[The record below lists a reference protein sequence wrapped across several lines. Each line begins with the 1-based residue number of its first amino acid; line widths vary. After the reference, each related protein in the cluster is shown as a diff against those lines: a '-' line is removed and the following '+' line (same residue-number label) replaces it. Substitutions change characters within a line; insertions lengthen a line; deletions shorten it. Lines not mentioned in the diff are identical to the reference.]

1 MIYRILQF
9 SLEQRTLVIF
19 AALILTSLGIHS
31 AIRLPMDAVP
41 DITNT
46 QVQINTAVPA
56 LAPEEIEKLV
66 TMPVEIEMGGM
77 ENLEEIRS
85 LTKAGLS
92 QVTLIFKDGT
102 DIYRARQLAGERLQT
117 VIATL
122 PPGALPKLAPI
133 STGLGEI
140 YHYTIRYASGHTPA
154 TMDEAALQRLR
165 NIQDYTLRPALRT
178 VPGVAEV
185 NTSGGS
191 QPQIVVSPDPVKLTA
206 HGLTLEDVAR
216 AISANT
222 HNAGGA
228 ILEKGGESITVRV
241 AGRVANAKE
250 IEALPL
256 KFSSGTTAL
265 CVRDVAAVGMG
276 SAVRSG
282 AATHNGNEAVIG
294 SVLMLTGENSRVV
307 ATRVREKLAALGN
320 TLPPGI
326 EVETLYDRTIL
337 VERTVATVGT
347 NLLEGALLV
356 MAILLALLGN
366 WRAALIVAAAIPLSM
381 LFAITGMVYLG
392 VPGNLMSLGAVDFG
406 LIVDGAVVM
415 TENIVRVLAARRQ
428 ELGRQLLPDER
439 RQAVLDACRQV
450 GIPTVLGV
458 AIISIVYL
466 PLFALTGIEGK
477 TFAPMAITVLLALAG
492 ALLLTLTLVP
502 VLASMF
508 PGGRTNTHGKEALA
522 FSLARRAYRPVLRLA
537 LRARWL
543 PAILAVTACA
553 CATALFPRL
562 GSEFIPRLDEGDMA
576 AQVIRTGS
584 ISLGASMEMQ
594 KATEKRLMEKFPEV
608 RNIFSRVGTSEVATD
623 PMGVNVGDTFIILHP
638 QEKWRRAAGP
648 HGGERPVT
656 KDELATL
663 MARDMAACF
672 PAQAALFSQPIE
684 LRFNE
689 LLSGSR
695 ADIIVKIFGDDHD
708 VLGRLAVEVREILE
722 RIPGTGEAEVDIP
735 GHAPVLQVTM
745 DREAMTRFNVHADA
759 VNAVVEAA
767 HATTAC
773 GLLVE
778 GDRRIPITTQLPVE
792 LRNDP
797 SAVTQLG
804 VRTQDGGLVPLG
816 RIARVEMVEAASA
829 IQREA
834 FQRRAG
840 VQVNLR
846 GRDIASFV
854 TEARTR
860 LATGL
865 KLPEGYRVEFGGA
878 FKNLEV
884 ARARLLVIVPAAL
897 LLIFALIQA
906 VFGSVRQTFVVYT
919 GVPLALTGGV
929 IALWLRG
936 LPFSISAGVGFI
948 ALSGVAVLN
957 GLVLVSFI
965 NQLRAAGRPLLEA
978 VEEGALARLRPV
990 LMTALVA
997 SLGFVPMAVSTG
1009 TGAEVQRPLA
1019 TVVIGGILSATFL
1032 TLLLLPALY
1041 AWVERSKGKNNI

>member
-1 MIYRILQF
+1 MIPRILQF
-9 SLEQRTLVIF
+9 SLGQRAFIVF
-19 AALILTSLGIHS
+19 AALILIALGIHS
-31 AIRLPMDAVP
+31 ATRLPMDAVP

-66 TMPVEIEMGGM
+66 TTPIETEMGGM
-77 ENLEEIRS
+77 EKLEEIRS

-102 DIYRARQLAGERLQT
+102 DIYRARQLAGERLQA
-117 VIATL
+117 VAEAL
-122 PPGALPKLAPI
+122 PSGAVPKLAPI
-133 STGLGEI
+133 TTGLGEI
-140 YHYTIRYASGHTPA
+140 YHYTVRYTPGYEPA
-154 TMDEAALQRLR
+154 TTDEAALRHLR
-165 NIQDYTLRPALRT
+165 AIQDYTLKPALRT

-191 QPQIVVSPDPVKLTA
+191 QPLLIVSPDPAKLTVR
-206 HGLTLEDVAR
+206 GLTIDDISR

-222 HNAGGA
+222 RNAGGA
-228 ILEKGGESITVRV
+228 ILEKGGEGITVRI

-250 IEALPL
+250 IATLPL
-256 KFSSGTTAL
+256 KFSADTSAL
-265 CVRDVAAVGMG
+265 RVGDVASVTMG
-276 SAVRSG
+276 SAVRNG
-282 AATHNGNEAVIG
+282 AATHNGREAVIG

-307 ATRVREKLAALGN
+307 AKRVREKLDTLAN
-320 TLPPGI
+320 TLPQGI
-326 EVETLYDRTIL
+326 EIETLYDRTSL
-337 VERTVATVGT
+337 VERTIATVGT

-356 MAILLALLGN
+356 MSVLLALLGN
-366 WRAALIVAAAIPLSM
+366 WRAALIVASAIPLSM
-381 LFAITGMVYLG
+381 LFAITGMVQLG

-415 TENIVRVLAARRQ
+415 TENIVRVLDERRRGLAR
-428 ELGRQLLPDER
+428 ELLPEER
-439 RQAVLDACRQV
+439 RQAVFDACRQV
-450 GIPTVLGV
+450 GVPTVLGV

-466 PLFALTGIEGK
+466 PLFALTGVEGK
-477 TFAPMAITVLLALAG
+477 TFAPMALTVLLALAG

-502 VLASMF
+502 VLAASF
-508 PGGRTNTHGKEALA
+508 LHGRANTRSGESLA
-522 FSLARRAYRPVLRLA
+522 FSLARRAYQPVLRLA

-543 PAILAVTACA
+543 PIALAVGACA
-553 CATALFPRL
+553 GAAVIFPSL

-576 AQVIRTGS
+576 AQIIRTGS

-594 KATEKRLMEKFPEV
+594 KATEKRLMEKFPELRSV
-608 RNIFSRVGTSEVATD
+608 FSRVGTSEVATD
-623 PMGVNVGDTFIILHP
+623 PMGVNVGDTYILLHP
-638 QEKWRRAAGP
+638 REKWRTTSSP
-648 HGGERPVT
+648 HGDKRPIT

-663 MARDMAACF
+663 MSREMAMCF
-672 PAQAALFSQPIE
+672 PAQTALFSQPIE

-695 ADIIVKIFGDDHD
+695 ADIVVKIFGENHD
-708 VLGRLAVEVREILE
+708 VLGRLAAEAREILE
-722 RIPGTGEAEVDIP
+722 HIPGAGEVEMDATGRTP
-735 GHAPVLQVTM
+735 TLQITM
-745 DREAMTRFNVHADA
+745 DREAMARLNVHADA
-759 VNAVVEAA
+759 VNAVVEGA
-767 HATTAC
+767 HATTIC
-773 GLLVE
+773 GLLIE
-778 GDRRIPITTQLPVE
+778 GSKRIPIATQLPGE
-792 LRNDP
+792 MRNDI
-797 SAVTQLG
+797 AIVEQIG

-816 RIARVEMVEAASA
+816 RIARVEMVEAAST
-829 IQREA
+829 IQHEA
-834 FQRRAG
+834 FQRRTG

-854 TEARTR
+854 AEARVR
-860 LATGL
+860 LAKEL
-865 KLPEGYRVEFGGA
+865 QLPEGYRVEFGGA

-884 ARARLLVIVPAAL
+884 ARARLILIVPAAL

-906 VFGSVRQTFVVYT
+906 AFGSVRQTLVVYT
-919 GVPLALTGGV
+919 GVPLALTGGI

-936 LPFSISAGVGFI
+936 MPFSISASVGFI

-965 NQLRAAGRPLLEA
+965 NQLRAAGRPLAEA
-978 VEEGALARLRPV
+978 TEEGALARLRPV

-997 SLGFVPMAVSTG
+997 SLGFAPMAISTS

-1032 TLLLLPALY
+1032 TLLLLPTLY
-1041 AWVERSKGKNNI
+1041 AWVEHHRGEKIG